1 MSEQDFKTKSF
12 LIEKKF
18 KAKIDDL
25 SDLFENFNLRIKCFE
40 DQFHQGDIVKGA
52 EQHIQLDRRIA
63 DRLKQELESNKTEM
77 DEELNRLKRTYEQ
90 SQRAQIHQKNI
101 Q

>member
-1 MSEQDFKTKSF
+1 MVSIGSTASALAGGLASAAGSRTRQNIIPPMSEQDFKTKSF

-40 DQFHQGDIVKGA
+40 D
-52 EQHIQLDRRIA
+52 
-63 DRLKQELESNKTEM
+63 
-77 DEELNRLKRTYEQ
+77 
-90 SQRAQIHQKNI
+90 
-101 Q
+101 